1 MAPNWGGQWRMHV
14 SQLMQIDMSMM
25 NGAICHLGLR
35 SWLSSLSALFPAGTL
50 ERVPGDIDPP
60 VRQVVHFVRG

>member
-1 MAPNWGGQWRMHV
+1 MMITSMPWLKIAPNCVGQWRMHV

-35 SWLSSLSALFPAGTL
+35 SWLSSRSALFPAGTSA
-50 ERVPGDIDPP
+50 ERTGP
-60 VRQVVHFVRG
+60 H